1 MYLYKINVMR
11 SADIGTPATAVIC
24 GDRLWRISF
33 LIPLDLMNGLKDLL
47 KCEC

>member
-24 GDRLWRISF
+24 DDRLWRISF